1 MKKILVLFVLVT
13 LITGVVFAEEEDYF
27 KHWISGEVS
36 LFGLGVRYEYML
48 NENLSVGA
56 NVYFNSFLFLWNE
69 LGFDASVRFYPGGN
83 IFFLGMG
90 LGYHGHT
97 GTFKYKYEPH
107 PGYEATGTWFGTI
120 NGFAITPEV
129 GWKIDVA
136 GEGGFFLQPGMKLP
150 VTLGTLKMYGTNI
163 NEFRVGVGFVMYL
176 GLGYTF

>member
-1 MKKILVLFVLVT
+1 MKKILVLFLLVT
-13 LITGVVFAEEEDYF
+13 LFTGVVFAEEESAL

-36 LFGLGVRYEYML
+36 FFGLGARYEYML

-56 NVYFNSFLFLWNE
+56 NIYFNSFLFFWNE
-69 LGFDASVRFYPGGN
+69 LGMDASVRFYPGGN

-90 LGYHGHT
+90 LGFHAHS
-97 GTFKYKYEPH
+97 GTFNYKYDNIFGTEV
-107 PGYEATGTWFGTI
+107 TGTWFGTI
-120 NGFAITPEV
+120 NGVGITPEV

-136 GEGGFFLQPGMKLP
+136 EKGGFFLQPGMKLP
-150 VTLGTLKMYGTNI
+150 ITLGTLKMYGTND